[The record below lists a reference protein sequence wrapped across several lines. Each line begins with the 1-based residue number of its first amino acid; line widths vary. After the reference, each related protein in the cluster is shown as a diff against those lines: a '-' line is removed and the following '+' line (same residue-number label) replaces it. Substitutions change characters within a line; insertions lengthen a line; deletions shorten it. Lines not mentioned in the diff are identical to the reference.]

1 MNTRLQAATTKTLNE
16 LFLIETKK
24 FILALEYGSSA
35 SDLEEMREHIR
46 EIEDL
51 IIRKENEERRALSA
65 VHSSNRTN

>member
-51 IIRKENEERRALSA
+51 IIRKENEERRALSP